1 MRKTAVISKSLTIYS
16 SLPYWDP
23 SNPANGMA
31 ISRMDSLLTLAS
43 EETQKPAEKINWLR
57 ISSNLFGTVMIHRV
71 INEQVRKASSFY
83 KKLSRYLL
91 TDLTYL
97 LIQGSRVRIIQK
109 MQTNVGK
116 LGHFLEPKYCCT
128 YLGRN
133 VFVEP
138 ELTLLD
144 SRGITSNLWSCTSC
158 CGTVELFNRRR

>member
-57 ISSNLFGTVMIHRV
+57 ISSNLFGTVMIHR
-71 INEQVRKASSFY
+71 EQVRKASSFY

-109 MQTNVGK
+109 M
-116 LGHFLEPKYCCT
+116 
-128 YLGRN
+128 
-133 VFVEP
+133 
-138 ELTLLD
+138 
-144 SRGITSNLWSCTSC
+144 
-158 CGTVELFNRRR
+158 

>member
-1 MRKTAVISKSLTIYS
+1 MSKTAVISKSLTIYS

-109 MQTNVGK
+109 M
-116 LGHFLEPKYCCT
+116 
-128 YLGRN
+128 
-133 VFVEP
+133 
-138 ELTLLD
+138 
-144 SRGITSNLWSCTSC
+144 
-158 CGTVELFNRRR
+158 